1 MAIRAFSSSSFLRH
15 YRDDVKDLAAW
26 RLFNGIDPAAEA
38 VSRMLEPA
46 KIDPVGGVPLPIRLV
61 ASSPAHDF
69 HAIEVAELR
78 VRLSRMVNDSV
89 PALPDKVVDGL
100 TQLIHIR
107 EYAIVRATT
116 RAHRSYA
123 VYMTYYVNLA
133 YASRLS
139 PVPSGRSKD
148 ASSLT
153 QFQTTMS
160 LTTSPVSKEIC
171 DRLKRLAS
179 NGETYD
185 DRLIEDAEAR
195 SCASGKSASSR
206 PRSLFPRG
214 RGAHEVHPGRD
225 MMESI
230 P

>member
-15 YRDDVKDLAAW
+15 YRDDVMDLAAW
-26 RLFNGIDPAAEA
+26 RLFDGIDPAAEA

-100 TQLIHIR
+100 TQLIHTR

-133 YASRLS
+133 YIFAFVHLGTNLS
-139 PVPSGRSKD
+139 QSPIGSLKGCPGMPIGGSESGSSPSV
-148 ASSLT
+148 
-153 QFQTTMS
+153 TM
-160 LTTSPVSKEIC
+160 
-171 DRLKRLAS
+171 
-179 NGETYD
+179 G
-185 DRLIEDAEAR
+185 
-195 SCASGKSASSR
+195 
-206 PRSLFPRG
+206 
-214 RGAHEVHPGRD
+214 GAHEVHPERD

>member
-1 MAIRAFSSSSFLRH
+1 SEMVIRAFSSSSFLRH

-46 KIDPVGGVPLPIRLV
+46 KIDPVGGVPLLIGLV

-89 PALPDKVVDGL
+89 PALPDEVVDGL
-100 TQLIHIR
+100 TQLVHIR

-133 YASRLS
+133 YIFAFVPRGNESLSASHRVAPGRLES
-139 PVPSGRSKD
+139 NPISAGRAGPAECSGARRPTSSLGRST
-148 ASSLT
+148 AHVFGTL
-153 QFQTTMS
+153 
-160 LTTSPVSKEIC
+160 
-171 DRLKRLAS
+171 
-179 NGETYD
+179 
-185 DRLIEDAEAR
+185 EDP
-195 SCASGKSASSR
+195 S
-206 PRSLFPRG
+206 
-214 RGAHEVHPGRD
+214 
-225 MMESI
+225 
-230 P
+230 

>member
-15 YRDDVKDLAAW
+15 YRDDVEDLAAW
-26 RLFNGIDPAAEA
+26 RLFDGIDPAAEA

-139 PVPSGRSKD
+139 PVGTRFTLEETSWHRYHDIILMVYKP
-148 ASSLT
+148 
-153 QFQTTMS
+153 FMTT
-160 LTTSPVSKEIC
+160 
-171 DRLKRLAS
+171 
-179 NGETYD
+179 
-185 DRLIEDAEAR
+185 
-195 SCASGKSASSR
+195 
-206 PRSLFPRG
+206 
-214 RGAHEVHPGRD
+214 
-225 MMESI
+225 
-230 P
+230 